1 MLRQHNKGEVHAV
14 QFKIGVLIGKDWV
27 LLS

>member
-1 MLRQHNKGEVHAV
+1 MLRQHNKGEARAV

-27 LLS
+27 LFS